1 MTREAPTWTKND
13 QNPFFRPWRIDLRCI
28 VISDQRRKSQQ
39 NQIIDQIQTR
49 IESERE
55 SWSCQRTNR
64 EENSPITKFSVKG
77 KSRKQFRF
85 SEGRLPLCR
94 GKYLICKIIPNQ
106 EWPGGTK
113 TKPCSTNLEKI
124 AMWPK
129 IDAALFYIE
138 QDKIGQ
144 YRLEK
149 FVVEENFWK
158 CTSFTGK
165 ISTDHPGE
173 VRYRIMNVVV
183 VVLGLW
189 FVNLYFSDWTL
200 RPWSTE
206 MHF

>member
-94 GKYLICKIIPNQ
+94 GKHLICKIIPNQ
-106 EWPGGTK
+106 GRPGRTK

-129 IDAALFYIE
+129 IDAALFILS
-138 QDKIGQ
+138 KTK
-144 YRLEK
+144 LA
-149 FVVEENFWK
+149 N
-158 CTSFTGK
+158 
-165 ISTDHPGE
+165 TD
-173 VRYRIMNVVV
+173 
-183 VVLGLW
+183 
-189 FVNLYFSDWTL
+189 
-200 RPWSTE
+200 
-206 MHF
+206 

>member
-1 MTREAPTWTKND
+1 MTREAPTWTKNY

-39 NQIIDQIQTR
+39 IQIIDQIQTR

-106 EWPGGTK
+106 ERPGGTK

-129 IDAALFYIE
+129 IDAALFILS
-138 QDKIGQ
+138 KTK
-144 YRLEK
+144 LT
-149 FVVEENFWK
+149 N
-158 CTSFTGK
+158 
-165 ISTDHPGE
+165 TD
-173 VRYRIMNVVV
+173 
-183 VVLGLW
+183 
-189 FVNLYFSDWTL
+189 
-200 RPWSTE
+200 
-206 MHF
+206 